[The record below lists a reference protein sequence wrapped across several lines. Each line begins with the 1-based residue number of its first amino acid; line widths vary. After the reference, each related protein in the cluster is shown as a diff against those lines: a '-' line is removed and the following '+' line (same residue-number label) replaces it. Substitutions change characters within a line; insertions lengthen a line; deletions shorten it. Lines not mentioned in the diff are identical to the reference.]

1 MLTILNLEGGKK
13 MPSETIQVMEKQDV
27 TRFAGWLKS
36 CGIDDIKVEGRTLT
50 LNFDTATFD
59 ADKEKHWFQA
69 FEPFGSILTN
79 VISPSFY
86 SWLRYHGADGSQRA
100 SPNSPSPYIIYFPL
114 PRRS

>member
-1 MLTILNLEGGKK
+1 
-13 MPSETIQVMEKQDV
+13 MPTETIKVMEKQDV
-27 TRFAGWLKS
+27 ARFADWLKGY
-36 CGIDDIKVEGRTLT
+36 GITKIKVEDRTLT
-50 LNFDTATFD
+50 FNFDTTTFD

-69 FEPFGSILTN
+69 FGPFGLILTD

-100 SPNSPSPYIIYFPL
+100 SPNAPSPYIIYFPL